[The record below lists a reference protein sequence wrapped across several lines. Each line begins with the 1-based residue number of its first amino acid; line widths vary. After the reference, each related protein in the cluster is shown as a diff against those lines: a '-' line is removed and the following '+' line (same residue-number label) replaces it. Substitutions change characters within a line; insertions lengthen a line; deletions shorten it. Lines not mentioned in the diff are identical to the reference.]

1 MRILI
6 VNPPH
11 PAIGSRIPD
20 DHLPPLGLLAIG
32 GPLLDA
38 GHDVRLI
45 DAEFGPLPIVDLV
58 AQIVSHAPDLLLLGH
73 SGSTSA
79 HPIAR
84 EIATRARRR
93 LPELRVV
100 YGGVFPTYHWREVLR
115 ESDAF
120 DVVVRGEGEE
130 TCRDLVDALAEHRP
144 LAEISGIAYRDPLG
158 APRATPPRP
167 LIDDL
172 DRVRIAWEL
181 IDHARYSYWGGK
193 RAVVVQFSR
202 GCPHP
207 CNYCGQRGFW
217 TKWRHRN
224 PEKFAAEIAR
234 LHREHDVEVFNFADE
249 NPTSSRRMWKR
260 FLVAL
265 IAEDVNVTL
274 VGSTRADDIVR
285 DADILHLYK
294 KAGVER
300 FLMGMEN
307 TDERVLAK
315 IRKGAS
321 VAGDREAIRLM
332 RKHRMLSMATWV
344 VGFEEERDADYWR
357 QLRQLLLY
365 DPDQIQS
372 VYVTPHRWTPF
383 FTLARQR
390 RVIQRDQSKWDYKH
404 QVLATRH
411 VPPWRVFLWVK
422 AIEFIVQSRPKAIW
436 RLLTLPEARLRHA
449 QRWYY
454 QMGRRVW
461 FHEVFGFLFR
471 DRRERD
477 GPTLTEFWGAPQ
489 EHEEE
494 ALSRRPP
501 TGGRKVSAH
510 SDHALPVS
518 VSATQDVT
526 KTQGNRISLLPD
538 RTISERG

>member
-20 DHLPPLGLLAIG
+20 DHLPPLGLLCIG
-32 GPLLDA
+32 GPLIDD
-38 GHDVRLI
+38 GHDVSLF
-45 DAEFGPLPIVDLV
+45 DAEFGPATLPEITK
-58 AQIVSHAPDLLLLGH
+58 AISKHRPHLLLIGH

-79 HPIAR
+79 HPIAI
-84 EIATRARRR
+84 EIAKAAKQSVPG
-93 LPELRVV
+93 LQVI
-100 YGGVFPTYHWREVLR
+100 YGGVFPTYHWEDILNDNP
-115 ESDAF
+115 EF
-120 DVVVRGEGEE
+120 DYIVRGEGEE
-130 TCRDLVDALAEHRP
+130 TCRQLVRALSQNESSADV
-144 LAEISGIAYRDPLG
+144 AGIAFRQDGKSL
-158 APRATPPRP
+158 ATKAREM
-167 LIDDL
+167 IADL
-172 DRVRIAWEL
+172 DAYRIAWEL
-181 IDHARYSYWGGK
+181 IDYAQYSYWGGK

-224 PEKFAAEIAR
+224 PERFAAEIAR
-234 LHREHDVEVFNFADE
+234 LHREHGVEVFNLADE
-249 NPTSSRRMWKR
+249 NPTSSKKMWKR
-260 FLVAL
+260 FLEAL
-265 IAEDVNVTL
+265 ISENVDVTL

-285 DADILHLYK
+285 DREHLHLYK

-307 TDERVLAK
+307 TDEAVLKK
-315 IRKGAS
+315 IRKGGS
-321 VAGDREAIRLM
+321 TTTDREAIKLM
-332 RKHRMLSMATWV
+332 RQHNMLSMATWV
-344 VGFEEERDADYWR
+344 VGFEEEEDSDYWR
-357 QLRQLLLY
+357 VLRQLISY

-383 FTLARQR
+383 FSQAAHRE
-390 RVIQRDQSKWDYKH
+390 VIQGDQSKWDYKH

-422 AIEFIVQSRPKAIW
+422 FIEFVVQSRPKALW
-436 RLLTLPEARLRHA
+436 RLLTLKDPKIRHA

-471 DRRERD
+471 ERRWKS
-477 GPTLTEFWGAPQ
+477 GPSVKEYWGDTLEQF
-489 EHEEE
+489 EE
-494 ALSRRPP
+494 ALSRK
-501 TGGRKVSAH
+501 TAGRRIT
-510 SDHALPVS
+510 LPIGS
-518 VSATQDVT
+518 TPQTTQKPLAQT
-526 KTQGNRISLLPD
+526 KPH
-538 RTISERG
+538 